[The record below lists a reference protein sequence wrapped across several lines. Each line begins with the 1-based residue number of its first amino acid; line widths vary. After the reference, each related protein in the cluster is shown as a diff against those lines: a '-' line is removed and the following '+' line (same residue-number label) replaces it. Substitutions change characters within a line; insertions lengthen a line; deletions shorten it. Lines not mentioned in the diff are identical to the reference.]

1 MCRKGPDIQLHCWD
15 SKSESQLELLTLPG
29 PEAPLPWALVLPGPA
44 LLPSGWA
51 SPALVRSP
59 WGQGDARP
67 DRAVPHR
74 PCPDGC
80 ELLARDLWASSLG
93 PASCKP
99 LVLTVADL
107 GVGVA

>member
-51 SPALVRSP
+51 SPAQTEQCLIVP
-59 WGQGDARP
+59 VQM
-67 DRAVPHR
+67 AVNSLPEIA
-74 PCPDGC
+74 G
-80 ELLARDLWASSLG
+80 LLLWALP
-93 PASCKP
+93 PANLWS
-99 LVLTVADL
+99 
-107 GVGVA
+107 